1 MTKSQFLDF
10 LNVKKVFKK
19 EIENLK
25 FAIPHLTEGISVLQD
40 KPYVVANPLVYNEKF
55 DEVTQDFNIKY
66 IWVTDNPG
74 VKESQQNRY
83 GVGSSGTAG
92 KNFMKGYGLVED
104 FDREVLILNKSPIH
118 TRVTADLA
126 KFKTINP
133 VYSDCQKLMAKLC
146 FDLHSILDCEL
157 WILGT
162 SNLDKI
168 FNPFKTEFNNFYK
181 SGTILNKVFLYNHFS
196 QGQFKKA
203 YNIYKKENPDL
214 SPNELCRLIG
224 TENRKKLFK
233 G

>member
-1 MTKSQFLDF
+1 MTESQFLDF
-10 LNVKKVFKK
+10 LNVKKIFKK
-19 EIENLK
+19 EIENLTL
-25 FAIPHLTEGISVLQD
+25 ATPDLAEEILSIQD
-40 KPYVVANPLVYNEKF
+40 KSYEMLNPLVYNEKF
-55 DEVTQDFNIKY
+55 DDVTKDFNIKY

-74 VKESQQNRY
+74 VKECQQKRY
-83 GVGSSGTAG
+83 GVGSSGSAG
-92 KNFMKGYGLVED
+92 KNFMESYGLVED

-126 KFKTINP
+126 KLKSMGP
-133 VYSDCQKLMAKLC
+133 VYGDCQKLMAKLC

-181 SGTILNKVFLYNHFS
+181 AGLLVNKVFLYNHFS

-203 YNIYKKENPDL
+203 YNIYNKENPDL

-224 TENRKKLFK
+224 AENRNKLFK